1 MCDWWF
7 NVDCASTELLYPRAE
22 DSGDGGL
29 DGDGDGGSGY
39 EGSGGGRAEEEVIIR
54 GGAALDPGYGAP
66 PAGHR

>member
-29 DGDGDGGSGY
+29 DGDGGSGY
-39 EGSGGGRAEEEVIIR
+39 EGSGGGRADEEVIIR
-54 GGAALDPGYGAP
+54 GGAALDQGYGAP
-66 PAGHR
+66 PGHR

>member
-1 MCDWWF
+1 M
-7 NVDCASTELLYPRAE
+7 DCASTELLYPGAE

-29 DGDGDGGSGY
+29 DLDGDGDDGSRYG
-39 EGSGGGRAEEEVIIR
+39 GSGGGRAEEEVIIR

>member
-1 MCDWWF
+1 M
-7 NVDCASTELLYPRAE
+7 DCASTELLYPRAE

-29 DGDGDGGSGY
+29 DDDGGLDGDGDYGGGY

-66 PAGHR
+66 PGPR

>member
-29 DGDGDGGSGY
+29 DGDGDD
-39 EGSGGGRAEEEVIIR
+39 GSGGGRAEEEVIIR

-66 PAGHR
+66 PGHR